1 MIIIGTIFIYFCI
14 LLLIS
19 KLTIKKGNNET
30 FFRAT
35 RQSPWYLVAFG
46 MIGASI
52 SGVTFVSVPGMVIEQ
67 NMTYAQTCMGFI
79 LGYVLVA
86 FVLLPIYY
94 RLNLI
99 TIYSFLKERLG
110 ERSYK
115 IGASFFILSK
125 MSGAT
130 VKFYVVCMILQ
141 RFVLDN
147 FTVPFPLTVI
157 VLVLLIWLY
166 THKGGIRTLVFTD
179 SFQTLCMFLTLFLIV
194 YKVIDALNLDLVE
207 TFNTIVN
214 NEHSQIFVW
223 NDWVSTQNFWKQ
235 FLSGV
240 FIVVVMTGLDQDM
253 MQKNLTCKSLRDA
266 QKDMCTYGLAFLPA
280 NLLFMAL
287 GVLLMI
293 FFQQKS
299 IPLPTSPDELMLYPI
314 ANGILGSGVEILFT
328 IGVVAACFSSA
339 DSALTSL
346 TTSVCVD
353 ICEQPTNE
361 RLRKNVHIGVS
372 IVFILFILIF
382 KAINSTNLINAVYIL
397 CSYTY
402 GPILGLFVYALL
414 IRRCVNDNSVPCIA
428 IASPLFCFLLDNVA
442 SQLWNYKFGYELL
455 MLNGLL
461 TFVGL
466 LFIRDK
472 KIKR

>member
-1 MIIIGTIFIYFCI
+1 
-14 LLLIS
+14 
-19 KLTIKKGNNET
+19 
-30 FFRAT
+30 
-35 RQSPWYLVAFG
+35 
-46 MIGASI
+46 
-52 SGVTFVSVPGMVIEQ
+52 
-67 NMTYAQTCMGFI
+67 
-79 LGYVLVA
+79 
-86 FVLLPIYY
+86 
-94 RLNLI
+94 
-99 TIYSFLKERLG
+99 
-110 ERSYK
+110 
-115 IGASFFILSK
+115 
-125 MSGAT
+125 
-130 VKFYVVCMILQ
+130 MILQ

-147 FTVPFPLTVI
+147 FTVPFPLTVV

-361 RLRKNVHIGVS
+361 KLRKNVHIGVS

-414 IRRCVNDNSVPCIA
+414 IRRCVNDNLVPYIA

-461 TFVGL
+461 TFIGL

-472 KIKR
+472 KIER